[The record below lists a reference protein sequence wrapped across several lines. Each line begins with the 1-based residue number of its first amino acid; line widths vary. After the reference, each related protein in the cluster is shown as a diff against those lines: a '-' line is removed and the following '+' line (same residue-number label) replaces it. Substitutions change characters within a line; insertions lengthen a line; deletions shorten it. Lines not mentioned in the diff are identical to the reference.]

1 MNQYSI
7 LSKLFP
13 KIKKGGKFLVEV
25 LLMIVGLILLL
36 KNLRQE
42 WNIAGLMPSIF
53 VLGLGVYLLGKRFMA
68 SAKGKQD

>member
-1 MNQYSI
+1 MNQYSL

-13 KIKKGGKFLVEV
+13 KLKKGGKFIGEV

-53 VLGLGVYLLGKRFMA
+53 VLSLGLYLLGKRFLK
-68 SAKGKQD
+68 SAKGKSD